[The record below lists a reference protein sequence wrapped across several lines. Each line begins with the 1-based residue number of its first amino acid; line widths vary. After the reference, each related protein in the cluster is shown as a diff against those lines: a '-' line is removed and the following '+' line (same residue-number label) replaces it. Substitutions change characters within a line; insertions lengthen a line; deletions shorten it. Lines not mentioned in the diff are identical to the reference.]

1 MNVHLDPARI
11 AKALGGVIC
20 GGHILAP
27 GPGHSAQDRSLS
39 ILVNPHAPEGFVVN
53 SFAGDDVLECRDYVR
68 AKAGLEEW
76 RPGAERVQ
84 KEPARK
90 REPEH
95 HVDPDAL
102 ELWRAAASG
111 GELLKTYLVHRGIT
125 LEPPPTLRQGTT
137 VLFNRTPIPTMVAAA
152 QAPDRRVIAVQ
163 ETRLTW
169 RGAKAPVSVPRITT
183 GALGYAAVRL
193 APAGP
198 LLGLAEG
205 VETALSAMQLHGVA
219 CWAVLGGQRL
229 ARIALPPEVRE
240 VHLFADNDDAG
251 RSAAEAAAKRYRS
264 DGLSVQV
271 RAPPEGFGD
280 WNDVVQRSPQRGSA

>member
-1 MNVHLDPARI
+1 VNVQLDPARI

-20 GGHILAP
+20 GGQILAP
-27 GPGHSAQDRSLS
+27 GPGHSPQDRSLS

-53 SFAGDDVLECRDYVR
+53 SFAGDDVIECRDYVR

-76 RPGAERVQ
+76 RAGGERPYSDPV
-84 KEPARK
+84 RK

-95 HVDPDAL
+95 HADPDAL
-102 ELWRAAASG
+102 ELWRAAASDR
-111 GELLKTYLVHRGIT
+111 ELLKTYLVRRGIT
-125 LEPPPTLRQGTT
+125 LEPPPTLRQGAT

-169 RGAKAPVSVPRITT
+169 LGAKAPVSVPRITT

-193 APAGP
+193 APAAP
-198 LLGLAEG
+198 VLGLAEG
-205 VETALSAMQLHGVA
+205 VETALSAMQLHGVP

-251 RSAAEAAAKRYRS
+251 RSAAEAASKRYLS
-264 DGLSVQV
+264 DGLRVQV
-271 RAPPEGFGD
+271 RAPPKAFGD
-280 WNDVVQRSPQRGSA
+280 WNDVVQATPERASK